1 MAEEGQDAP
10 QETGTEG
17 PTDEQLWEEAP
28 EGDEDAPA
36 DEKPAEPEEEE
47 EVEEEEPA
55 EEQEPQHDYEA
66 RYKELEREFHKRNE
80 ATARLKEDH
89 NDLRLQLL
97 EMQKQKEAAPEE
109 PKPPTPI
116 DEQFFTKEDQETM
129 EEFSELTG
137 TFKKL
142 IQHEVSKASLEP
154 MQRLQQLEQSQSQT
168 SYQQFLRGH
177 EAHMRENVGEFY
189 RDLDKDEG
197 FQAFVLGSPA
207 LTKMMT
213 ESVDPTDHASVMNLY
228 LQSNQDA
235 SSKYKP
241 SVQSTK
247 RQARRT
253 AATGLMK
260 NSAPRMTRDPSQ
272 MSAEELW
279 DSIPDE
285 FDD

>member
-1 MAEEGQDAP
+1 MAEDGQDAP

-36 DEKPAEPEEEE
+36 DEKPAEPVEE
-47 EVEEEEPA
+47 EVVEDEEPA
-55 EEQEPQHDYEA
+55 EEQEPQHDYES

-97 EMQKQKEAAPEE
+97 ELQKQKEAAPEE

-116 DEQFFTKEDQETM
+116 DEQFFSKEDKETM

-137 TFKKL
+137 TFKKM
-142 IQHEVSKASLEP
+142 IQHEMAKVQQPEK
-154 MQRLQQLEQSQSQT
+154 QRLDELEQSYKQD
-168 SYQQFLRGH
+168 SYQQFLRNH
-177 EAHMRENVGEFY
+177 EAHMKSNVGEFY

-197 FQAFVLGSPA
+197 FQSFVLASPA

-213 ESVDPTDHASVMNLY
+213 ESVDPNDHASVMKLY
-228 LQSNQDA
+228 LDSNQDA

-241 SVQSTK
+241 SVQPTK
-247 RQARRT
+247 KQARRT

-272 MSAEELW
+272 MTAEELW

>member
-1 MAEEGQDAP
+1 MAEDGQDAP

-36 DEKPAEPEEEE
+36 DEKPAEPVEE

-66 RYKELEREFHKRNE
+66 RYKELERELHKRNE
-80 ATARLKEDH
+80 ASARLKEDH

-97 EMQKQKEAAPEE
+97 ELQKQKEAAPEE
-109 PKPPTPI
+109 PKPPTAI
-116 DEQFFTKEDQETM
+116 DEQFFSKEDKETM

-137 TFKKL
+137 TFKKM
-142 IQHEVSKASLEP
+142 IQHEMAKAQKPEKE
-154 MQRLQQLEQSQSQT
+154 RLDELEQSYKQD
-168 SYQQFLRGH
+168 SYQQFLRNH
-177 EAHMRENVGEFY
+177 EAHMKSNVGEFY

-197 FQAFVLGSPA
+197 FQSFVLASPA

-213 ESVDPTDHASVMNLY
+213 ESVDPNDHASVMNLY
-228 LQSNQDA
+228 LDNNQDA

-241 SVQSTK
+241 SVQPTK
-247 RQARRT
+247 KQARRT

-260 NSAPRMTRDPSQ
+260 NSAPRMTRDPAQ